1 MFNHNVRVSMS
12 ISTVN
17 IAAILDLNTV
27 SGRAAKWSL
36 HLALNHLNG
45 TMKDTSLNLT
55 IQDSGRDVGNVLQ
68 VFRSEAVAILVQ
80 DPKILKF
87 VAPIAVAVDVPI
99 LSLGGTASGSRYS
112 VSTVPSNYDDMK
124 AIAAMVAYFQ
134 WKEVIVLYEDEEFWL
149 SGVNA
154 LSEALEQQ
162 GGMKIYQAAPLSS
175 QADQV
180 SKTLQ
185 ELTNTSCVRAFI
197 VYTSV
202 DVALN
207 MFSIAHKL
215 EMITE
220 GYAWVVTDSIASS
233 VNSLNSSSLNTMQGI
248 VGVKRLLT
256 PQSTELREK
265 LKLESSD
272 DGVNRIGIQA
282 YGSLKLVANA
292 IFSLISQNK
301 TVAYNG
307 EIPDADFPASMKVLT
322 GGKLLI
328 QKINSFKSDAEIHD
342 YEIINVVG
350 EKSYRKIGLWKNEKE
365 RLQSIRKETD
375 KLGAIIWPP
384 GDTAQTPNGYRRIV
398 VGKIIGKKASN
409 FSEFIGRLSGYTND
423 TFEAAVKAL
432 PYNLPFVYEAFDK
445 GNSTLSNYDAFVT
458 ELIDGKRFDAVV
470 GDSTILWNRSMYV
483 GFSQPY
489 SQTGLVMMVPITKVR
504 GKTRIFLRPF
514 TAGLWAVSGAF
525 FLFTAFLVWLM
536 EHHDNEEF
544 SGKISQQVITSLTL
558 SLSAFVFAYK
568 EDVKSAMGKGIVATW
583 LFIALILNNSYTAH
597 LTSILTV
604 EKLVPALSNMNSLTT
619 SKIKVGY
626 MNNSFARDYLM
637 HDLNIPKER
646 LVPLSSPQDYV
657 EKLMSGEVGAIVDE
671 NPYVQI
677 VKSLYP
683 CAKIAVVDR
692 GFFDTGGL
700 GFFFRKG
707 SPFLADISEAVLNI
721 SEQHNVVESIRSK
734 WFGQRTSC
742 PELDSGIES
751 STSAISPAHLWTL
764 FVFTASVYA
773 ITALIHTWSK
783 ATSKAGSRQGE

>member
-1 MFNHNVRVSMS
+1 MS

-17 IAAILDLNTV
+17 IAAILDL
-27 SGRAAKWSL
+27 GRTAKWSL
-36 HLALNHLNG
+36 QLALNHLNG
-45 TMKDTSLNLT
+45 TMNDTSINLT
-55 IQDSGRDVGNVLQ
+55 IQESGGDVGNVLQ

-80 DPKILKF
+80 DPTILKF
-87 VAPIAVAVDVPI
+87 MAPIAEAVDVPI
-99 LSLGGTASGSRYS
+99 LSLSGTASGSRYS
-112 VSTVPSNYDDMK
+112 VSSTVPSNYDDMK

-134 WKEVIVLYEDEEFWL
+134 WKEVIVLHEEEEFWI

-162 GGMKIYQAAPLSS
+162 GGKKIYQAAALSS

-180 SKTLQ
+180 RKTLQ

-265 LKLESSD
+265 LKLDSSD

-282 YGSLKLVANA
+282 YTSLKVVANA
-292 IFSLISQNK
+292 ISSLISQNK

-307 EIPDADFPASMKVLT
+307 EIPDTNFPASMKVLT

-350 EKSYRKIGLWKNEKE
+350 EKSYRKIGLRKNEKG

-398 VGKIIGKKASN
+398 VGKIVGNSTSN
-409 FSEFIGRLSGYTND
+409 FNEFIGRFSGYTND

-432 PYNLPFVYEAFDK
+432 PYNLPFDYEAFDK
-445 GNSTLSNYDAFVT
+445 GNSTLSTYDAFVT
-458 ELIDGKRFDAVV
+458 GLIDRKRFDAVV
-470 GDSTILWNRSMYV
+470 GYSTILLNRSKYV
-483 GFSQPY
+483 DFSQLY
-489 SQTGLVMMVPITKVR
+489 SQT
-504 GKTRIFLRPF
+504 
-514 TAGLWAVSGAF
+514 
-525 FLFTAFLVWLM
+525 
-536 EHHDNEEF
+536 
-544 SGKISQQVITSLTL
+544 
-558 SLSAFVFAYK
+558 
-568 EDVKSAMGKGIVATW
+568 
-583 LFIALILNNSYTAH
+583 
-597 LTSILTV
+597 
-604 EKLVPALSNMNSLTT
+604 
-619 SKIKVGY
+619 
-626 MNNSFARDYLM
+626 
-637 HDLNIPKER
+637 
-646 LVPLSSPQDYV
+646 
-657 EKLMSGEVGAIVDE
+657 
-671 NPYVQI
+671 
-677 VKSLYP
+677 
-683 CAKIAVVDR
+683 
-692 GFFDTGGL
+692 
-700 GFFFRKG
+700 
-707 SPFLADISEAVLNI
+707 
-721 SEQHNVVESIRSK
+721 
-734 WFGQRTSC
+734 
-742 PELDSGIES
+742 
-751 STSAISPAHLWTL
+751 
-764 FVFTASVYA
+764 
-773 ITALIHTWSK
+773 
-783 ATSKAGSRQGE
+783 

>member
-1 MFNHNVRVSMS
+1 MFNHNVRVSMC
-12 ISTVN
+12 ITTIN

-45 TMKDTSLNLT
+45 TMNDTSLNLT
-55 IQDSGRDVGNVLQ
+55 IQESGGDVGNVLQ

-80 DPKILKF
+80 NPKMLKF
-87 VAPIAVAVDVPI
+87 MAPIAEAVDVPI

-112 VSTVPSNYDDMK
+112 ISTVPSNYDDMK

-154 LSEALEQQ
+154 LREALEQQ
-162 GGMKIYQAAPLSS
+162 GGKKIYQAAALSS
-175 QADQV
+175 QEDQV
-180 SKTLQ
+180 RKTLQ

-233 VNSLNSSSLNTMQGI
+233 VNSLNSSSFNTMQGI

-265 LKLESSD
+265 LKLDSSD

-282 YGSLKLVANA
+282 YTSLKLVANA
-292 IFSLISQNK
+292 ISSLISQNK
-301 TVAYNG
+301 TVEYNG
-307 EIPDADFPASMKVLT
+307 EIPDTDFPASMKVLT

-328 QKINSFKSDAEIHD
+328 QKTNSLKSDAEIHD

-350 EKSYRKIGLWKNEKE
+350 EKSYRKIGLWKNEKG

-398 VGKIIGKKASN
+398 VGKIVGNWTSN
-409 FSEFIGRLSGYTND
+409 FNEFIGLLSGYTND

-445 GNSTLSNYDAFVT
+445 GHSTLSNYDAFVT
-458 ELIDGKRFDAVV
+458 ELIDGK
-470 GDSTILWNRSMYV
+470 
-483 GFSQPY
+483 PY

-504 GKTRIFLRPF
+504 GKTRIFFRPF

-536 EHHDNEEF
+536 EHSDNEEF
-544 SGKISQQVITSLTL
+544 SGNISQQVITSLTL

-604 EKLVPALSNMNSLTT
+604 EKLAPALTNMNSLTT
-619 SKIKVGY
+619 SEVKVGY

-646 LVPLSSPQDYV
+646 LVPLNSPQDYV
-657 EKLMSGEVGAIVDE
+657 EKLRSGEVGAIVDE

-707 SPFLADISEAVLNI
+707 SPFLADISEGVLNI
-721 SEQHNVVESIRSK
+721 SEKHNVVESIRSK

-742 PELDSGIES
+742 PELDSGVES
-751 STSAISPAHLWTL
+751 NTSAISPAHLWTL

-773 ITALIHTWSK
+773 ITALIHIGRK
-783 ATSKAGSRQGE
+783 LHQRRDRGINC